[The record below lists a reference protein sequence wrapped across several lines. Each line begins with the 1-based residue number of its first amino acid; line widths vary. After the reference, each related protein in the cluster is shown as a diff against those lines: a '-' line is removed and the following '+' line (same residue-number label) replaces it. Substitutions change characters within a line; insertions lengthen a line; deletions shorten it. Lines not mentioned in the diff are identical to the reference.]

1 MKLKINLKSQSA
13 TQPKQRATLIRPPK
27 FPFAQRPSQGTP
39 RDLAYRQ
46 RARQTVARAIKI
58 AKERETEMLA
68 RAKKESWSKER
79 IAAYKQKLA
88 ASVVKVKVKANDV
101 FTKQGLAAPYV
112 ISSKDIEVVTDTPT
126 GRGGTTSAFK
136 ALLARYLSLFKLHG
150 FKQSLFDLDPKTA
163 LPFKVTS
170 IAKLTKDINEH
181 VHLFSGELYKRTGI
195 TQKDAPAFLE
205 AVREQGYL
213 VAPFGFE
220 KLDTKLKAAITSSGM
235 KPDSVANT
243 FTKHRVTGDALLV
256 EFAAFL
262 KKLSADNADAVLA
275 SLPKVAALPDPKDDQ
290 SWLAIAGVFVG
301 HAFDDHTLRAKSI
314 KALPKELR
322 RDKLLRVSGQ
332 TLNMISRQASVL
344 AVTFMLHRLLAGL
357 LFFSK
362 KAKWKGDDKLFVD
375 RLVNAYA
382 TILVSVSASAQAKAL
397 YPTLAMVQVFFLQS
411 KAADAMLAADGITAK
426 FSALIKPYIAV
437 PSVRSLYAAAPVST
451 RKAKAAAAAFTVEKP
466 IRLTAAKLPEMTNGN
481 LAWMLANDPE
491 KLLKLYGDSAQFDL
505 DFSALRAP
513 EMAPL
518 VKFLAT
524 SPEYLRNAPE
534 DLHDLLVKRWRMP
547 ELKTADFVKAYS
559 GLSKVG
565 LEEIARIAALSGVSN
580 KAISPLV
587 PKLTKEASQYLV
599 LQLVANS
606 TNATKGAFGKIQ
618 SEHAKFNGL
627 KTNKVVASDLRA
639 TDMEVVR
646 ELFKEAQKS
655 VADELLNAGYGA
667 KDIDDLTARVK
678 AAYAAIKEN
687 GGKLK
692 VASRRITPADLDLV
706 AAQMSL
712 GHNINALR
720 IDKAF
725 NVTSKAKEPTDAH
738 KVAETV
744 WHGTDI
750 SAASCIALTGFK
762 VTRAN
767 VKAGRSMGS
776 VVYVAPNSDKSMQYL
791 GSKFTRNGSGI
802 LFNGPAY
809 LKGAARG
816 RIDGRVGS
824 SYDWTHTDRF
834 ASEEIGLANANL
846 QFDIERAYS
855 VTVSSRLPH
864 LTARSSLAEVRKV
877 ASLAMMR
884 LATPSKIR
892 ESQAAISKAKTVTAV
907 IEALRAYNVVLVLG
921 KPDEAARKANRKF
934 KIKAVR

>member
-13 TQPKQRATLIRPPK
+13 AARPAGATRKLAALMQRSMNRRIL
-27 FPFAQRPSQGTP
+27 P
-39 RDLAYRQ
+39 RDKAYQQ
-46 RARQTVARAIKI
+46 RARQEVAHVIKV
-58 AKERETEMLA
+58 AKEREAGMLQK
-68 RAKKESWSKER
+68 AKKENWSKER
-79 IAAYKQKLA
+79 IAAYKQKIA
-88 ASVVKVKVKANDV
+88 TAVVKVKMKANAV
-101 FTKQGLAAPYV
+101 FIGQGLAAPYE
-112 ISSKDIEVVTDTPT
+112 ISSKDLAAITDTPT

-136 ALLARYLSLFKLHG
+136 VLIARYLRLFKLHG

-170 IAKLTKDINEH
+170 IDRLVKDINEH

-195 TQKDAPAFLE
+195 TPKDVPAFLE
-205 AVREQGYL
+205 AVRDQGYL

-220 KLDTKLKAAITSSGM
+220 KLDTKLKAAISSSGM

-256 EFAAFL
+256 EFATFL
-262 KKLSADNADAVLA
+262 KKLGADNADALLA
-275 SLPKVAALPDPKDDQ
+275 CLPKVEALPDTNDDAL
-290 SWLAIAGVFVG
+290 WLAIASVFVG
-301 HAFDDHTLRAKSI
+301 HTFDDSTLRAKGL
-314 KALPKELR
+314 KALPKKLRNDKISRAGVGALTLR
-322 RDKLLRVSGQ
+322 RK
-332 TLNMISRQASVL
+332 QASVM

-382 TILVSVSASAQAKAL
+382 TILVSVSAAAQAKNL

-411 KAADAMLAADGITAK
+411 KTADAMLAADGITAK
-426 FSALIKPYIAV
+426 FSTLIKPYVAV

-466 IRLTAAKLPEMTNGN
+466 VRLTAAKLPEMTNGN

-491 KLLKLYGDSAQFDL
+491 KLLKLYGDNPQFDL

-534 DLHDLLVKRWRMP
+534 DLHSLLVKRWRLP

-565 LEEIARIAALSGVSN
+565 LAEIARIAALSGVSN

-606 TNATKGAFGKIQ
+606 ATATRGAFGKIQ

-639 TDMEVVR
+639 TDIEVVR
-646 ELFKEAQKS
+646 EVFKEAQKS
-655 VADELLNAGYGA
+655 VADELLNSGYGA
-667 KDIDDLTARVK
+667 KDIDDFTARVK

-706 AAQMSL
+706 EAQMSL
-712 GHNINALR
+712 GHGITAVR

-762 VTRAN
+762 VTSAN

-776 VVYVAPNSDKSMQYL
+776 VVYVAPNADKSMQYL
-791 GSKFTRNGSGI
+791 GSKFTRNGTGI

-809 LKGAARG
+809 LKGAARERING
-816 RIDGRVGS
+816 RAG
-824 SYDWTHTDRF
+824 SYDWTHTGRF
-834 ASEEIGLANANL
+834 SSEEIGLANANL

-855 VTVSSRLPH
+855 VTVCSRLPS
-864 LTARSSLAEVRKV
+864 LTTRSPLVEVRKV

-884 LATPSKIR
+884 LATASKIR
-892 ESQAAISKAKTVTAV
+892 TAQMAISKAKTVNAV
-907 IEALRAYNVVLVLG
+907 VEVLRGYDVVLVLG
-921 KPDEAARKANRKF
+921 KPDDAPRKANRKF
-934 KIKAVR
+934 KIKVVR

>member
-1 MKLKINLKSQSA
+1 MKLSINLKSQSA
-13 TQPKQRATLIRPPK
+13 ARLPSSS
-27 FPFAQRPSQGTP
+27 AQRIKSG
-39 RDLAYRQ
+39 RDRARDRAYQQ
-46 RARQTVARAIKI
+46 RARKVVEQVIKV
-58 AKERETEMLA
+58 AKEREAEMLQK
-68 RAKKESWSKER
+68 AKKENWPKER
-79 IAAYKQKLA
+79 IAAYKNKLA
-88 ASVVKVKVKANDV
+88 AAVIKAKAKANAV
-101 FTKQGLAAPYV
+101 FTGQGLAAPYA
-112 ISSKDIEVVTDTPT
+112 INTKDLAIITDSPT
-126 GRGGTTSAFK
+126 GRGGTASAFK
-136 ALLARYLSLFKLHG
+136 VLIARYLRLFKLHG

-170 IAKLTKDINEH
+170 VDRLVKDINEH

-195 TQKDAPAFLE
+195 TQTDAPAFLE

-213 VAPFGFE
+213 AAPFGFE
-220 KLDTKLKAAITSSGM
+220 KLDTKLKAAISSSGM

-256 EFAAFL
+256 EFATFL
-262 KKLSADNADAVLA
+262 KKVGAENADALLA
-275 SLPKVAALPDPKDDQ
+275 CLPKVDTLPDPKDDKL
-290 SWLAIAGVFVG
+290 WLAIASVFVG
-301 HAFDDHTLRAKSI
+301 HAFDDSTLSAKGL

-322 RDKLLRVSGQ
+322 NDK
-332 TLNMISRQASVL
+332 ISRAGVGAITLRSKQASVM

-362 KAKWKGDDKLFVD
+362 KAKWKGEDKLFVD

-382 TILVSVSASAQAKAL
+382 TILVSVSASAQAKNL

-426 FSALIKPYIAV
+426 FSALIKPYVAV

-451 RKAKAAAAAFTVEKP
+451 RKAKAAAAFTVEKP
-466 IRLTAAKLPEMTNGN
+466 LRLTAAKLPEMSNGN
-481 LAWMLANDPE
+481 LAWMIANDPA
-491 KLLKLYGDSAQFDL
+491 KLLKLYGDNPQFDL

-524 SPEYLRNAPE
+524 SPEYLRNVPE
-534 DLHDLLVKRWRMP
+534 DLHDLLVKRWRLP

-559 GLSKVG
+559 GLSKIG

-580 KAISPLV
+580 KAISPLI

-606 TNATKGAFGKIQ
+606 ANATKGAFGKIQ
-618 SEHAKFNGL
+618 SEHAKLNGL
-627 KTNKVVASDLRA
+627 STNEVVASDLRA
-639 TDMEVVR
+639 TDIEVVR
-646 ELFKEAQKS
+646 ERFKEAQKA

-667 KDIDDLTARVK
+667 KDIDDLTARIKV
-678 AAYAAIKEN
+678 AYDAIKEN

-692 VASRRITPADLDLV
+692 VTSRRITPADFDLV
-706 AAQMSL
+706 GGQMSL
-712 GHNINALR
+712 GHDISAVR

-725 NVTSKAKEPTDAH
+725 NVTSKAKAPTDSH

-762 VTRAN
+762 VTSAN

-776 VVYVAPNSDKSMQYL
+776 VVYVAPNADKSMQYL
-791 GSKFTRNGSGI
+791 GSKFTRNGNGI

-809 LKGAARG
+809 LKGAALS
-816 RIDGRVGS
+816 RIDGRAG
-824 SYDWTHTDRF
+824 SYDWTRTNRF

-855 VTVSSRLPH
+855 VTVCSRLPH
-864 LTARSSLAEVRKV
+864 ITARSPLAEVRKV
-877 ASLAMMR
+877 ASLAMAR
-884 LATPSKIR
+884 LAPASIIR
-892 ESQAAISKAKTVTAV
+892 AAQSAITKAETVSAV
-907 IEALRAYNVVLVLG
+907 IDVLRGYNVLLALG
-921 KPDEAARKANRKF
+921 KPDEATRKANRKF
-934 KIKAVR
+934 KIKSVR

>member
-1 MKLKINLKSQSA
+1 MKLSINLKSQSA
-13 TQPKQRATLIRPPK
+13 AARPAGATRKLAALMLRSMNRRIL
-27 FPFAQRPSQGTP
+27 P
-39 RDLAYRQ
+39 RDKAYQQ
-46 RARQTVARAIKI
+46 RARKEVAHVTKV
-58 AKERETEMLA
+58 AKEREAEMLA
-68 RAKKESWSKER
+68 RAKRENWSKDR
-79 IAAYKQKLA
+79 IAKYKQKIA
-88 ASVVKVKVKANDV
+88 TAVIKVKMKANAV
-101 FTKQGLAAPYV
+101 FIGQGLAAPYV
-112 ISSKDIEVVTDTPT
+112 ISTKDLATITDSPT
-126 GRGGTTSAFK
+126 GKGGPTSALK
-136 ALLARYLSLFKLHG
+136 TLIARYLRLFKLHG
-150 FKQSLFDLDPKTA
+150 FKQSLFDLDPKAA

-170 IAKLTKDINEH
+170 IDRLVKDINEH

-195 TQKDAPAFLE
+195 SQKDVPAFLE

-220 KLDTKLKAAITSSGM
+220 KLDTKLKAAISSSGM
-235 KPDSVANT
+235 KPDSAANT

-262 KKLSADNADAVLA
+262 KKLGAENADALLA
-275 SLPKVAALPDPKDDQ
+275 CLPKVNALPDAKDTE
-290 SWLAIAGVFVG
+290 SWMAVASVFVG
-301 HAFDDHTLRAKSI
+301 HAFNDSALRTKGIKS
-314 KALPKELR
+314 LPKELR
-322 RDKLLRVSGQ
+322 NDKISRAGVGAQ
-332 TLNMISRQASVL
+332 TLRHKQASVL
-344 AVTFMLHRLLAGL
+344 AATFMLHRLLAGI

-382 TILVSVSASAQAKAL
+382 TMLVSVSASVQAKNL
-397 YPTLAMVQVFFLQS
+397 YPSLAMVQVFFLQS

-451 RKAKAAAAAFTVEKP
+451 RKAKAAAEAFAVEKP
-466 IRLTAAKLPEMTNGN
+466 TRLTAAKLPEMTNGN

-505 DFSALRAP
+505 DFSAMRAP

-518 VKFLAT
+518 VKFLST
-524 SPEYLRNAPE
+524 SPEYLRNVPE
-534 DLHDLLVKRWRMP
+534 DLHSLLVKRWRLP

-565 LEEIARIAALSGVSN
+565 LAEIARIAALSGVSN

-618 SEHAKFNGL
+618 SEHARFNGL
-627 KTNKVVASDLRA
+627 KTNKVIASDLRA
-639 TDMEVVR
+639 TDIEVVR

-655 VADELLNAGYGA
+655 VADELLDAGYGA

-678 AAYAAIKEN
+678 AAYDVIKEK

-692 VASRRITPADLDLV
+692 VTSRRITPADLDLI
-706 AAQMSL
+706 ASQMSL

-791 GSKFTRNGSGI
+791 GSKFSRNGSGV

-809 LKGAARG
+809 LKGAARV

-824 SYDWTHTDRF
+824 PYDWTHTDRF
-834 ASEEIGLANANL
+834 ATEEIGLANANL

-855 VTVSSRLPH
+855 VTVCSRLPH
-864 LTARSSLAEVRKV
+864 VSARSSLAEVRKA

-892 ESQAAISKAKTVTAV
+892 ESQAAIAKAKTVAAV
-907 IEALRAYNVVLVLG
+907 VEALRSYNVVLVLG
-921 KPDEAARKANRKF
+921 KPDEAPRKANRKF